1 MTTTIGNIAK
11 HVRSKNAGPFWIT
24 IDIFFDDM
32 NAYNKVKNSPKVTA
46 DTFAQMFHSARENAR
61 IYYLPDIRVIKIS
74 VPRHI
79 PQGGPNEYDMHAG
92 QQYIDV
98 SDLAI

>member
-1 MTTTIGNIAK
+1 MTTTIGTIAK
-11 HVRSKNAGPFWIT
+11 YVRSKNAGPFWVT

-32 NAYNKVKNSPKVTA
+32 NSYNKVKNSPNVNRA
-46 DTFAQMFHSARENAR
+46 AFAKMFNTSKENSK
-61 IYYLPDIRVIKIS
+61 IYYLPDIQVIKIS
-74 VPRHI
+74 VPRNI
-79 PQGGPNEYDMHAG
+79 PQGGPTEYDMHAG